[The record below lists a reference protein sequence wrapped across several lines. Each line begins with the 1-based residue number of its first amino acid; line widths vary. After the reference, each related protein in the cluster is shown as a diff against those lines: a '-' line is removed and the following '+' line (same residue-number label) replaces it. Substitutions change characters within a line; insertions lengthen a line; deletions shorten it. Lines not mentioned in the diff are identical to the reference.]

1 MLSMWRI
8 GGPARKHGVIDA
20 DIRHAVRTAMRRVVM
35 NEDLTMLI
43 GPASEGAL
51 LEIGVLDIDGETTRS
66 SYTPCPFDRSS
77 TGSWNEEVIKMRHTD
92 DEIEQAAS
100 RFEQLADELDPATAE
115 VDHTEDLR
123 AIAAVSEAVRADEAR
138 LREAVEVARAH
149 DRSWNQIAVALGVSR
164 QAARQRFTDKTHA

>member
-1 MLSMWRI
+1 M
-8 GGPARKHGVIDA
+8 
-20 DIRHAVRTAMRRVVM
+20 
-35 NEDLTMLI
+35 
-43 GPASEGAL
+43 
-51 LEIGVLDIDGETTRS
+51 TRL
-66 SYTPCPFDRSS
+66 SYTPCPYDRSS
-77 TGSWNEEVIKMRHTD
+77 TGSLDEEVIKMRHTD
-92 DEIEQAAS
+92 DEIEQAVR

-164 QAARQRFTDKTHA
+164 QAARQRFTDKTPA